1 MGQCGGGE
9 CLLNMFMEILLLGI
23 AYSLVDWLVKGV
35 VLEIFICFCLGAEYI
50 KVIRK
55 IVLTSLRHR

>member
-1 MGQCGGGE
+1 
-9 CLLNMFMEILLLGI
+9 MFMEILLLGI

-35 VLEIFICFCLGAEYI
+35 VLENFICFCLGAEYI